1 MKLSIT
7 PLLCCF
13 LLSPALADD
22 NGGLKNDTAPP
33 PAHALDEGYRGT
45 EDARIMT
52 VEQAKTMHD
61 GATISLRGNLIE
73 DQDGDKFG
81 VLGIFR
87 PKTTKC
93 SGGPAVCGLQ
103 RGITFFEI
111 PIWALFE

>member
-52 VEQAKTMHD
+52 VEQ
-61 GATISLRGNLIE
+61 
-73 DQDGDKFG
+73 G
-81 VLGIFR
+81 V
-87 PKTTKC
+87 
-93 SGGPAVCGLQ
+93 
-103 RGITFFEI
+103 
-111 PIWALFE
+111 

>member
-1 MKLSIT
+1 
-7 PLLCCF
+7 
-13 LLSPALADD
+13 
-22 NGGLKNDTAPP
+22 
-33 PAHALDEGYRGT
+33 
-45 EDARIMT
+45 MT

-87 PKTTKC
+87 PKRQ
-93 SGGPAVCGLQ
+93 SALEAPPSVAS
-103 RGITFFEI
+103 RGYYFFEI

>member
-93 SGGPAVCGLQ
+93 SGGPAVSGLQ
-103 RGITFFEI
+103 RGISFFEI
-111 PIWALFE
+111 PIWPLIE

>member
-1 MKLSIT
+1 M
-7 PLLCCF
+7 
-13 LLSPALADD
+13 SPALADD

-87 PKTTKC
+87 PKRQ
-93 SGGPAVCGLQ
+93 SALEAPPSVASEGYY
-103 RGITFFEI
+103 FFEI

>member
-81 VLGIFR
+81 EHKKYWGSVSYAAIA
-87 PKTTKC
+87 
-93 SGGPAVCGLQ
+93 GPFPSL
-103 RGITFFEI
+103 
-111 PIWALFE
+111 

>member
-22 NGGLKNDTAPP
+22 NGGLKNDTP